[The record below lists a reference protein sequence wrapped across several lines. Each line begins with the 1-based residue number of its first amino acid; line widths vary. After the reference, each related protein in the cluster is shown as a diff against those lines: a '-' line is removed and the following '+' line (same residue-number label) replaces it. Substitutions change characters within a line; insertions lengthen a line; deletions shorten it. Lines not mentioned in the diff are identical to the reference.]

1 MQETRIFDVS
11 VVIPTYNGVRYI
23 AAALDSVR
31 AQTYDS
37 SRIEV
42 VVVDDGSTDGTAELV
57 ESRGDVRCVRQANAG
72 VAAARNHG
80 VAETTAD
87 VVMLLDQDDLWE
99 PDKVALQMEYLR
111 AHPDAG
117 FVACHAQ
124 AFAEPGVVAHS
135 EEVRLLMERPRP
147 FIFPSALAIRRES
160 FVRVGGFDQTYS
172 LGSDMDW
179 LIRARRCGVET
190 HVLSQLLCHYRIHTA
205 NSSRDLAGSQRD
217 ILRALR
223 AARRRGDEEA
233 S

>member
-31 AQTYDS
+31 AQTYDP
-37 SRIEV
+37 SRVEV

-57 ESRGDVRCVRQANAG
+57 ESRGDVRCIRQANAG

-117 FVACHAQ
+117 VVAGHMQ
-124 AFAEPGVVAHS
+124 AFLEPGVEVFS
-135 EEVRLLMERPRP
+135 EQVRRMREQPMP
-147 FIFPSALAIRRES
+147 YIFPSIMAFRREIFARSGPFETS
-160 FVRVGGFDQTYS
+160 FAMS
-172 LGSDMDW
+172 SDFDW
-179 LIRARRCGVET
+179 LVRLRLSGVLV
-190 HVLSQLLCHYRIHTA
+190 HMLPDLLCRYRVHGS
-205 NSSRDLAGSQRD
+205 NSSHDLLNLQREMLHV
-217 ILRALR
+217 IH
-223 AARRRGDEEA
+223 RRRRLGA